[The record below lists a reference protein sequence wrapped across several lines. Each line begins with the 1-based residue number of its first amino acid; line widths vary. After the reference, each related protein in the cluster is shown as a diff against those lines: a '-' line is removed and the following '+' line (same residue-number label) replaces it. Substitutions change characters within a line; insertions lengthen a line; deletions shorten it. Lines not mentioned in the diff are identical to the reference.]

1 MHVLEKNYQLLLT
14 KAHWSYFKYNDLL
27 HTLNV
32 YKIPAKEHQVVDL
45 WVADEMSASEILL
58 WNYLE
63 YVPLIFHIYKKLKRT
78 KFLWFTIFSSLIST

>member
-58 WNYLE
+58 WNK
-63 YVPLIFHIYKKLKRT
+63 IFMIYN
-78 KFLWFTIFSSLIST
+78 FF